1 MVRIGL
7 PHIFRLSDISGMITL
22 SSLRVVEI
30 ETLMK
35 SSRTSKVDLIDHFK
49 GLSFWLAQVN
59 K

>member
-7 PHIFRLSDISGMITL
+7 PHIFRLSDTSDMSTL

-35 SSRTSKVDLIDHFK
+35 SSRASEVDLIDHCK
-49 GLSFWLAQVN
+49 GLSLWLAQGN